1 MDIVK
6 TLLSGWL
13 LILLLACAAAAA
25 DDKFPGPLQPG
36 QILGNT
42 GTMPAPAAPIPGRI
56 QLTEPTEYWV
66 NASPTSPAICGV
78 TGMRT
83 CAAGSDSNDCL
94 SPATAC
100 LTLQHVVDFIFS
112 RVDVAG
118 YPVAIYLAHGAS
130 ANYSIVCEAG
140 PVIGQST
147 ISVFGDH
154 AAPTAVT
161 IVAPAEEG
169 SVAIAFKD
177 GCTIGFVDVAFHDN
191 AAMNATNFING
202 GVGQAGHIDLS
213 GVSFGALGR
222 GVAIGASY
230 GSSFSIRGSC
240 AITGSEVAFLSL
252 SAGAVVDFASTCDG
266 ASGLT
271 FSTAFAIYASNAVIY
286 GVSPTTFTGFSG
298 VAGPRCVIYGPITSP
313 GYNPNAI
320 FPGSTDCVQVE
331 QVGAVGVQT
340 GSGATSSYN
349 FGHAGQP
356 LLSQGGD
363 GGNPNIYGT
372 LGVGGGGTGNT
383 AQAAHAFLLGEGT
396 SPQGAAGPCTA
407 NQMPIGQGPGAD
419 PICGTASQIQ
429 ALILQGVM
437 ASQPIRVDFSRGG
450 DNAIAIVLPV
460 GYSQLRPSTLA
471 ISQCTGSL
479 TGATFG
485 LYTGTG
491 GGGAALVTAG
501 ATSTV
506 TNNAA
511 NTINNYQEFASFNGA
526 GALAYTPAD
535 NAVQFRVGATVP
547 ATCFIVFR
555 YFPIP

>member
-1 MDIVK
+1 MP
-6 TLLSGWL
+6 LQQR
-13 LILLLACAAAAA
+13 

-36 QILGNT
+36 QILGNN

-66 NASPTSPAICGV
+66 NASPTSPAICGF
-78 TGMRT
+78 TGKRT

-118 YPVAIYLAHGAS
+118 YPAAIYLAHGAS
-130 ANYSIVCEAG
+130 ANYAVVCEAG

-240 AITGSEVAFLSL
+240 AVTGSEVAFLSL

-271 FSTAFAIYASNAVIY
+271 FSTAFAIYANNAVIY

-491 GGGAALVTAG
+491 GSGAALVTAG